1 MVRAIALALCASLA
15 TGCASSSQAT
25 ATPDASDPGA
35 TADMVV
41 INRSA
46 GVVTAY
52 AQWRNGPRMPLG
64 EVRANAT
71 RRFTTPLRGTEVWLS
86 VDVLSAPSVVTTAG
100 PTALS
105 GRGQPRADPVSFVSI
120 EVGDALEW
128 EIHQTY
134 PTVDVSYR
142 RLGLP

>member
-1 MVRAIALALCASLA
+1 MRPMALVLCASLA

-25 ATPDASDPGA
+25 ATPDASDTGA
-35 TADMVV
+35 TVDMIV

-71 RRFTTPLRGTEVWLS
+71 RRFTTPHRTTEVWLS
-86 VDVLSAPSVVTTAG
+86 VDVLSAPSLGTTAG

-105 GRGQPRADPVSFVSI
+105 GGRRPRDAPTPFVSI
-120 EVGDALEW
+120 EGGDALEW
-128 EIHQTY
+128 EIRQTY
-134 PTVDVSYR
+134 PTVEVSYR
-142 RLGLP
+142 RLGPP